1 MASPQLSALL
11 AERLAGYR
19 SAFELSCAGL
29 FGSGASVTMEYED
42 EEDDGVSRAPAID
55 ASSPVQTLKEPPTP
69 GSADEFDEAPTV
81 ASMPD
86 AATVKLEI
94 EAALRFIATDFAQTF
109 NQRLAEL
116 AQIDPVAEAVA
127 PRYEFGPQHIADVGT
142 ALFDAVSVLLNKLAS
157 RDLDGARRASID
169 AWQPL
174 ERRIREKWQS
184 YFVFT
189 FQDLSV
195 ELKAER
201 DRKRIKS
208 SRVDKAAIE
217 ALATS
222 NAARD
227 ALSDFAAPRTW
238 ERPQARSVLSP
249 WLAVVVLLALA
260 AAGGWLLAHSFGRR
274 ASAPVTVPH

>member
-29 FGSGASVTMEYED
+29 FGGNAAVTMKYED
-42 EEDDGVSRAPAID
+42 EEDDDAAPGAGD
-55 ASSPVQTLKEPPTP
+55 DVASTLKSPPP
-69 GSADEFDEAPTV
+69 AVAQAEAAP
-81 ASMPD
+81 PD
-86 AATVKLEI
+86 AATLKLEV
-94 EAALRFIATDFAQTF
+94 EAALRFIAADFAETF
-109 NQRLAEL
+109 NKRLGEL
-116 AQIDPVAEAVA
+116 AQIDPIAEAVA

-142 ALFDAVSVLLNKLAS
+142 ALFDAVSALLGKLSAG
-157 RDLDGARRASID
+157 DLDGARRASID
-169 AWQPL
+169 AWPLL

-201 DRKRIKS
+201 DRKRTKS
-208 SRVDKAAIE
+208 SRVERAAIE

-227 ALSDFAAPRTW
+227 ALSDFTAPRTW
-238 ERPQARSVLSP
+238 ERPPARSVVSP
-249 WLAVVVLLALA
+249 WLAVVALLAVA
-260 AAGGWLLAHSFGRR
+260 AAGGWLLAHSFGRQ
-274 ASAPVTVPH
+274 APVPAAVSPH

>member
-29 FGSGASVTMEYED
+29 FSAGASVTLEYD
-42 EEDDGVSRAPAID
+42 DEDDGD
-55 ASSPVQTLKEPPTP
+55 ARTSSSGASPSTADTTLKDA
-69 GSADEFDEAPTV
+69 ADAFDEAPTV
-81 ASMPD
+81 AHTPD
-86 AATVKLEI
+86 AATVKKEV
-94 EAALRFIATDFAQTF
+94 EAALRFIAADFAETF
-109 NQRLAEL
+109 NKRLSEL
-116 AQIDPVAEAVA
+116 ALIDPVAEAVA
-127 PRYEFGPQHIADVGT
+127 PRYEFGPQHIADIGT
-142 ALFDAVSVLLNKLAS
+142 ALSDSVATLLAKLEA

-169 AWQPL
+169 AWTPL

-201 DRKRIKS
+201 DRKRTKS
-208 SRVDKAAIE
+208 SGVERAAIE

-238 ERPQARSVLSP
+238 ERPPARSALSP
-249 WLAVVVLLALA
+249 WLAVVALLAVA
-260 AAGGWLLAHSFGRR
+260 AAGGWLLAHSFGHR
-274 ASAPVTVPH
+274 APPPNSSQH

>member
-29 FGSGASVTMEYED
+29 FGGNAAVTMKYED
-42 EEDDGVSRAPAID
+42 EEDDDAAPAAAD
-55 ASSPVQTLKEPPTP
+55 DVASTLETAQPT
-69 GSADEFDEAPTV
+69 ADQFDDAPTV
-81 ASMPD
+81 AAAPD
-86 AATVKLEI
+86 AATLKLEV
-94 EAALRFIATDFAQTF
+94 EAALRFIAADFAETF
-109 NQRLAEL
+109 NKRLAEL
-116 AQIDPVAEAVA
+116 AQIDPIAEAVA

-142 ALFDAVSVLLNKLAS
+142 ALFDAVSVLLGKLQA
-157 RDLDGARRASID
+157 RDVDGARRASID
-169 AWQPL
+169 AWPLL

-208 SRVDKAAIE
+208 SRVERAAIE

-238 ERPQARSVLSP
+238 ERPPARSVVSP
-249 WLAVVVLLALA
+249 WLAVVALLAVA
-260 AAGGWLLAHSFGRR
+260 AAGGWLLAHSFARP
-274 ASAPVTVPH
+274 APAPVVSPH

>member
-29 FGSGASVTMEYED
+29 FSAGAAVTLEYED
-42 EEDDGVSRAPAID
+42 DEDDGAARTPG
-55 ASSPVQTLKEPPTP
+55 ASSSPDTTLKDA
-69 GSADEFDEAPTV
+69 ADAFDEAPTV
-81 ASMPD
+81 AVTPD
-86 AATVKLEI
+86 AAIVKKEV
-94 EAALRFIATDFAQTF
+94 EAALRFIAADFAETF
-109 NQRLAEL
+109 NKRLGEL

-127 PRYEFGPQHIADVGT
+127 PRYEFGPQHVADIGK
-142 ALFDAVSVLLNKLAS
+142 ALADAVSTLLAKLDA

-169 AWQPL
+169 AWLPL

-201 DRKRIKS
+201 DRKRTKS
-208 SRVDKAAIE
+208 SGVEKAAIE

-238 ERPQARSVLSP
+238 ERPPARNPLSP
-249 WLAVVVLLALA
+249 WLAVVALLAVA
-260 AAGGWLLAHSFGRR
+260 AAGGWLLAHSFGHR
-274 ASAPVTVPH
+274 APASNASQH

>member
-42 EEDDGVSRAPAID
+42 DDDDGAARTPDVE
-55 ASSPVQTLKEPPTP
+55 SSSSAVATLPT
-69 GSADEFDEAPTV
+69 AAEFDEAPTV
-81 ASMPD
+81 ATAPD
-86 AATVKLEI
+86 AATIKKEV

-109 NQRLAEL
+109 NQRLTEL

-127 PRYEFGPQHIADVGT
+127 PRYEFGSQHMGDVVK
-142 ALFDAVSVLLNKLAS
+142 ALTDAVATLLGKLEA

-169 AWQPL
+169 AWLPL

-208 SRVDKAAIE
+208 SRVDRAAIE

-238 ERPQARSVLSP
+238 ERPPARAGVSP
-249 WLAVVVLLALA
+249 WLAVVALLAVA
-260 AAGGWLLAHSFGRR
+260 AAGGWLLAHSFGHRP
-274 ASAPVTVPH
+274 AATTVEGHP

>member
-1 MASPQLSALL
+1 MASPQLAALL

-29 FGSGASVTMEYED
+29 FSAGAAVTLEYED
-42 EEDDGVSRAPAID
+42 DEDDGAARTPSTDTSAPAT
-55 ASSPVQTLKEPPTP
+55 TLKD
-69 GSADEFDEAPTV
+69 AAVDFDEAPTV
-81 ASMPD
+81 ATVAD
-86 AATVKLEI
+86 AATVKKEV
-94 EAALRFIATDFAQTF
+94 EAGLRYIAADFAETF
-109 NQRLAEL
+109 NKRLAEL

-127 PRYEFGPQHIADVGT
+127 PRYEFGPQHIADIAT
-142 ALFDAVSVLLNKLAS
+142 ALFDAVATLLQKLDA

-169 AWQPL
+169 AWLPL

-201 DRKRIKS
+201 DRKRTKS
-208 SRVDKAAIE
+208 SGVEKAAIE

-238 ERPQARSVLSP
+238 ERPPARNPLSP
-249 WLAVVVLLALA
+249 WLAVVALLAVA
-260 AAGGWLLAHSFGRR
+260 AAGGWLLAHSFGHR
-274 ASAPVTVPH
+274 APASNASQH